1 MAGTSI
7 FDSERALP
15 TQALVDQAA
24 SLIGFEDRFQ
34 QIHFNLLLLLDPK
47 GLTTWSQQY
56 HGQELPLLR
65 SLTDRHPL
73 VILEGDAGTG
83 KTASAEAIAN
93 RMLVELGKEGYFLK
107 LSTRVRGD
115 GLHGQMAKL
124 VNQAFE
130 ELKKQAGQKRIAFLF
145 IDEADAVATTRA
157 TAQMHQEEKAAVNTL
172 IQRIDDTRELSG
184 RAIVFLATNRL
195 HFLDEAI
202 VRRAAVVMKF
212 ERPTAQERQALL
224 TQELTGV
231 KLAAKEL
238 AELVELTGADAN
250 EGVGYSFS
258 DLRLRFLFAAVSLAY
273 PNSPITFDLLRLAL
287 SQTKPSPLIK

>member
-1 MAGTSI
+1 MSTSTI
-7 FDSERALP
+7 FDTVRELP
-15 TQALVDQAA
+15 TQELIDHAA
-24 SLIGFEDRFQ
+24 TLIGFEQRFQ
-34 QIHFNLLLLLDPK
+34 QIHFNLQLLLEPQ
-47 GLTTWSQQY
+47 GLTTWSQKY
-56 HGQELPLLR
+56 HRRELPLLR

-73 VILEGDAGTG
+73 IILAGDAGTG

-93 RMLVELGKEGYFLK
+93 NMLVELGKTGYFLK

-115 GLHGQMAKL
+115 GVHGQMSKL
-124 VNQAFE
+124 VNQAFD

-172 IQRIDDTRELSG
+172 IQKIDDTRELAG

-202 VRRAAVVMKF
+202 VRRAAVVMTF
-212 ERPTAQERQALL
+212 ERPTADERRALL
-224 TQELTGV
+224 TQELAGV
-231 KLAAKEL
+231 QLETQEIE
-238 AELVELTGADAN
+238 ELVELTGADKN

-258 DLRLRFLFAAVSLAY
+258 DLRLRFLFAAISLAY
-273 PNSPITFDLLRLAL
+273 PDGPLTFALLQQAL
-287 SQTKPSPLIK
+287 KQTKPSPLIK